1 MIPYFVVFGIL
12 AVFAILDV
20 FDGGQELRKRTLFLF
35 FVILCFFA
43 TMNIGDQDHWNYVAA
58 FHESKEVNI
67 FDRESMQ
74 GTLLYNMEPGYRVLN
89 KIVSFVTEQSFY
101 IFLIMAFVALS
112 LNFTVFRK
120 YSPYVFLSILLYF
133 GHPFLLKE
141 MIQIRVGVACALCL
155 YSLCFVDKGRPVSF
169 IFIVALAGMFHT
181 IAWTFLVVYPLY
193 KLNVGRN
200 NYVAFL
206 VISLFVALFFPLGQ
220 LFSRLSFLPL
230 FEKINLYVN
239 YDAHNQTLGVFTN
252 PMILKNIVLSILGLY
267 FFVELSEKFQSFKM
281 FFLTY
286 VIGTCWSLLF
296 NDFSIIA
303 ARVSSLF
310 ISSEVIIIPMYF
322 YLLRNNLF
330 HRMMFWFVLV
340 CYCFVT
346 VTWDLYG
353 GTVSPYQFNLF

>member
-43 TMNIGDQDHWNYVAA
+43 TMNIGDQDHWNYVGA

-101 IFLIMAFVALS
+101 IFLIMAFVAFE

-120 YSPYVFLSILLYF
+120 YSSYVFLSILLYF

-169 IFIVALAGMFHT
+169 IFIVTLAGMFHT

-200 NYVAFL
+200 NYVVFL
-206 VISLFVALFFPLGQ
+206 VISLLIALFFPLGQ

-230 FEKINLYVN
+230 FEKIN
-239 YDAHNQTLGVFTN
+239 
-252 PMILKNIVLSILGLY
+252 
-267 FFVELSEKFQSFKM
+267 FVCEL
-281 FFLTY
+281 
-286 VIGTCWSLLF
+286 
-296 NDFSIIA
+296 
-303 ARVSSLF
+303 
-310 ISSEVIIIPMYF
+310 
-322 YLLRNNLF
+322 
-330 HRMMFWFVLV
+330 
-340 CYCFVT
+340 
-346 VTWDLYG
+346 
-353 GTVSPYQFNLF
+353 